1 MRTAR
6 VVLELV
12 RLPNLFTAAADPLAG
27 ALAASGFMGVAAPAP
42 ALWGLALAGALFYA
56 GGVTLNAYVDVEVDR
71 RERPERVLPRGDA
84 SPQAALAL
92 SIGLLAAGWVLA
104 TLLLSGMARG
114 LPAALVGCIVLYNAA
129 SKHSP
134 WAGPLVM
141 GACRGLNMALGLA
154 LIPGGLAKLW
164 WAALLATVHVAAI
177 TFLARAET
185 GWPTF
190 GQWGGMTVGT
200 AAVVISWLVIV
211 RCSMDA
217 TPLGAY
223 LLLGLY
229 GAVGV
234 RSTVALLRD
243 GDPMLVRRA
252 VKGGIFALLFL
263 HGALV
268 AAAAGLEETL
278 LVVTLLIPAAVTA
291 RWLDMT

>member
-1 MRTAR
+1 MRTVRA
-6 VVLELV
+6 VLELV

-27 ALAASGFMGVAAPAP
+27 ALAAAGLMGVAAPAP
-42 ALWGLALAGALFYA
+42 VLWGLALAGALFYA

-104 TLLLSGMARG
+104 TLLVTGMARV
-114 LPAALVGCIVLYNAA
+114 LATALAGCIVLYNAA

-154 LIPGGLAKLW
+154 LVPGGLAKLW
-164 WAALLATVHVAAI
+164 WAALLATVHVAAL

-190 GQWGGMTVGT
+190 GQWGGMAVSTV
-200 AAVVISWLVIV
+200 AVVLTWLVVV
-211 RCSMDA
+211 RGNLHA
-217 TPLGAY
+217 PPLAAY
-223 LLLGLY
+223 VLLASY
-229 GAVGV
+229 AAVGV
-234 RSTVALLRD
+234 RSAVALLRV
-243 GDPMLVRRA
+243 GDPMLVRQA
-252 VKGGIFALLFL
+252 VKAGIFALLFL

-268 AAAAGLEETL
+268 ATAAGLEESL
-278 LVVTLLIPAAVTA
+278 LVVTLLIPAVVTA